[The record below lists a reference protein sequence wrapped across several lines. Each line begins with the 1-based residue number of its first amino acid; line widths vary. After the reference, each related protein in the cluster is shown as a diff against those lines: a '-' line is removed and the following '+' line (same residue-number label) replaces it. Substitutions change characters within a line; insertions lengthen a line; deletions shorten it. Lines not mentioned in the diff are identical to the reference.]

1 MPAPARFARR
11 PGIAPDRPVEGRRL
25 HQRGNRGQA
34 GLCAANHRA
43 QSSPHPSL
51 VEARVGGSRAMTPDL
66 PTAYDQL
73 TPEEAAQIDAVCD
86 RFERAWKA
94 TNAGGPV
101 PCLASFMEQP
111 EGCARAVLHQELV
124 ALDRT
129 CRLRYGVAEGP
140 EEPGAA
146 AEDSELL
153 ATHRLRH
160 DSDVLAGLP
169 MGWP

>member
-1 MPAPARFARR
+1 HR
-11 PGIAPDRPVEGRRL
+11 PGEVPGQCKLEQLLTGEPTPEEAAATADECRRL
-25 HQRGNRGQA
+25 
-34 GLCAANHRA
+34 
-43 QSSPHPSL
+43 L
-51 VEARVGGSRAMTPDL
+51 VEARIGGSRAMTPDL

-73 TPEEAAQIDAVCD
+73 TPEDAAQIDAVCD

-94 TNAGGPV
+94 TKAGGPV

-111 EGCARAVLHQELV
+111 GGCGRAVRHQGLV
-124 ALDRT
+124 ARHRP
-129 CRLRYGVAEGP
+129 CRQRYGVAEGP

-160 DSDVLAGLP
+160 DSDVLGGLP
-169 MGWP
+169 MGWPSIPGLE